1 MTARRILG
9 ALVAAAAAGALLTR
23 PTTLPPHPSGGRPP
37 VVVPAPRAPPPAPP
51 PGPRQV
57 TRAFVLAYLAFV
69 YGRLAAADLPDA
81 SAYVRRQ
88 AAAIHPD
95 PPGVVLAA
103 ADPRLQSIGVAS
115 VGPGRARGRAAIA
128 DGPAAYALVLDLR
141 RRPAGWTVTG
151 LEETS

>member
-1 MTARRILG
+1 
-9 ALVAAAAAGALLTR
+9 
-23 PTTLPPHPSGGRPP
+23 
-37 VVVPAPRAPPPAPP
+37 
-51 PGPRQV
+51 V

-81 SAYVRRQ
+81 SGYVRHQ
-88 AAAIHPD
+88 TAAMHPD

-103 ADPRLQSIGVAS
+103 ADPRVRSLEVTTI
-115 VGPGRARGRAAIA
+115 GPGRARGRAAIA